1 MKNRNYIVRLI
12 LGSTLMIASCLTLA
26 ACGSPTGPTP
36 PAVPG
41 VPQGLDITTD
51 GDGNSTLSWSSVSEA
66 DSYKVYHSSDGIAA
80 YSEVSSTT
88 GISYL
93 LPYYGWYK
101 VSAVNEAGEGVKSAG
116 VERVPPG
123 GNPKAD
129 SPRFLNESDDAEI
142 VPGSYDEA
150 LSIKISLETGGDAIY
165 FTTDGTVPEV
175 GNPAYLYGSPINVTA
190 GQTVTITA
198 IASGATGYSNSDAA
212 VGTFHVRTW
221 EVVGGA
227 GFSGGEVWYVSLDLN
242 DSGLPIVAFTDASTT
257 PAYRA
262 MVMGYDGSE
271 WSTLGGSAISADAAT
286 EIHISVDSDSA
297 TYVAY
302 KDESVSG
309 KATVRRFSGS
319 GWTTLGTA
327 GFSSGTFIHASLA
340 VYDSGGNQIPY
351 VSYKD
356 SANSDKAT
364 VQYYDGSWK
373 TVGTA
378 GFTPAGVLG
387 TSLAL
392 RASDGIPWL
401 AYIDASQA
409 NKATV
414 QRYEAGSWSLAG
426 PAGLSTGTSEYLSLA
441 LDSSGTPYL
450 AFRDGSLSGK
460 ATVMKYEGGAWS
472 TVGSA
477 GFSAGTAGYVTL
489 AISSTGEPYVA
500 YADGSQSGKATLM
513 RYHEGAWQELGSSGF
528 SPGTSDYLKLV
539 LDAECNAYV
548 AFKDGNAS
556 GRVTVMAWR

>member
-1 MKNRNYIVRLI
+1 MKNRNPVARRP
-12 LGSTLMIASCLTLA
+12 LGSTPLIALCLMLA

-41 VPQGLDITTD
+41 TPEGLGIITD
-51 GDGNSTLSWSSVSEA
+51 VNGNSTLSWAAVSEA
-66 DSYKVYHSSDGIAA
+66 DSYRVYHSTSAA
-80 YSEVSSTT
+80 GTYSESTSTT
-88 GISYL
+88 GTSCL
-93 LPYYGWYK
+93 LPLYGWYK
-101 VSAVNEAGEGVKSAG
+101 VAAVNEAGEGAKSAG
-116 VERVPPG
+116 VERVLPG
-123 GNPKAD
+123 GDPKAD
-129 SPRFLNESDDAEI
+129 SPVFSKAE
-142 VPGSYDEA
+142 GNYDEDFSV
-150 LSIKISLETGGDAIY
+150 SITLGTTGGDEIY
-165 FTTDGTVPEV
+165 FTTDGSVPEV
-175 GNPAYLYGSPINVTA
+175 GNAVFLYSAPIDVTA
-190 GQTVTITA
+190 GQTITITA
-198 IASGATGYSNSDAA
+198 VASGATGYSNSDAE

-221 EVVGGA
+221 EVVGSA

-262 MVMGYDGSE
+262 IVMGYDGSE

-286 EIHISVDSDSA
+286 EIHVSVDSDGA

-319 GWTTLGTA
+319 GWTTLGAA
-327 GFSSGTFIHASLA
+327 GFSSGTFIHASLR
-340 VYDSGGNQIPY
+340 VYNSGGSQIPY